1 MWAITKMKEK
11 IVIGV
16 AGMPGA
22 GKATVREMVQAL
34 GYPVVVMGDV
44 VRDEVKR
51 RKLELTPENIGYVM
65 LKLREE
71 EGPAAVAKRCLP
83 KIEDAKYDVILV
95 DGIRSLHEVEKFKRH
110 FPKFILIAIHSSPE
124 TRFRR
129 LFERG
134 RSDDSR
140 NREVFAER
148 DLRELSVGLGNA
160 IATADYL
167 IVNEGTK
174 AQLERKVHKV
184 LETVIGK

>member
-1 MWAITKMKEK
+1 MKDK
-11 IVIGV
+11 VVIGV

-22 GKATVREMVQAL
+22 GKATVREMVEAM

-44 VRDEVKR
+44 IREEAKR
-51 RKLELTPENIGYVM
+51 RKMEPTPENIGYIM
-65 LKLREE
+65 LKLREDK
-71 EGPAAVAKRCLP
+71 GPTVVAERCIP
-83 KIEDAKYDVILV
+83 KIKDAKHDIVVV
-95 DGIRSLHEVEKFKRH
+95 DGIRSLHEVEEFKRH
-110 FPKFILIAIHSSPE
+110 FPKFILIAIHASPE

-134 RSDDSR
+134 RSDDPR

-148 DLRELSVGLGNA
+148 DMRELSVGLGNA

-174 AQLERKVHKV
+174 AQLERKIRKV